1 MERKA
6 SVDDE
11 IIVGTKNKTTYNKMR
26 MTRTSNVF
34 FSPIITTLLLMMMM
48 LMMMATNGFEFQH
61 DHDKEECQQNVDKC
75 TTDNKMWY
83 KCPITCS
90 KHYEEEGLMAEERS
104 DPEQFYQLRV
114 TKSNSNSNDGQTVL
128 PLEDNEGYLT
138 LFAVLPVLPGM
149 AQYYYDAIDH
159 ISSVY
164 KYTLVPMILP
174 VTVNNNEQNEIEIQP
189 SQNSKCILL
198 QSEKEDTIKS
208 NTVLQYLLTRK
219 PVAGNSQLE
228 FTLDRPTIFLV
239 SHTGMYVERIVAPT
253 MEMMERRIKVHELS
267 MTETEL

>member
-1 MERKA
+1 M
-6 SVDDE
+6 
-11 IIVGTKNKTTYNKMR
+11 TT
-26 MTRTSNVF
+26 
-34 FSPIITTLLLMMMM
+34 
-48 LMMMATNGFEFQH
+48 TNGFEFQH
-61 DHDKEECQQNVDKC
+61 DFDVQECQKNVDKC

-104 DPEQFYQLRV
+104 DPENFYQLHV
-114 TKSNSNSNDGQTVL
+114 TESNGQIKS
-128 PLEDNEGYLT
+128 LEDNEGYLT

-164 KYTLVPMILP
+164 KYTLVPIILP
-174 VTVNNNEQNEIEIQP
+174 ISMKNNVENDIQP
-189 SQNSKCILL
+189 IQNSKCMLL
-198 QSEKEDTIKS
+198 KSEKEETVKS
-208 NTVLQYLLTRK
+208 NHNTVLQYLLTRK

-253 MEMMERRIKVHELS
+253 MEMLERRIKVHELS
-267 MTETEL
+267 MTQKEL